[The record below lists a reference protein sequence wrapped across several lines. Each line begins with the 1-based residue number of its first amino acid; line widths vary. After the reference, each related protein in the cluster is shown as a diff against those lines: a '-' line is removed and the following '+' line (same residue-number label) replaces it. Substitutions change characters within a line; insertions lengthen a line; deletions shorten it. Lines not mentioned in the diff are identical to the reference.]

1 MILTLDSSSQ
11 NNLMLDEE
19 KNYSV
24 ALLDIYTSGLTPGA
38 YELQWNMICRDE
50 TNLSQC
56 VGLMPIGNDESHK
69 VFAPRHLSY
78 HKLRFRNIAVSE
90 LKFRS
95 LVTEKFIKPKNF
107 YVRIHIIESNGL
119 FRHIQ

>member
-56 VGLMPIGNDESHK
+56 
-69 VFAPRHLSY
+69 A
-78 HKLRFRNIAVSE
+78 KLGP
-90 LKFRS
+90 
-95 LVTEKFIKPKNF
+95 T
-107 YVRIHIIESNGL
+107 RIL
-119 FRHIQ
+119 

>member
-24 ALLDIYTSGLTPGA
+24 ALLDIYTSELPPGV
-38 YELQWNMICRDE
+38 YEIQWNMICRDE

-56 VGLMPIGNDESHK
+56 VGLMPIGNDTSHK
-69 VFAPRHLSY
+69 IFAPQHLSY
-78 HKLRFRNIAVSE
+78 HKLRFRNFVVSE
-90 LKFRS
+90 LRFRQLS
-95 LVTEKFIKPKNF
+95 TEKFITPKLYF
-107 YVRIHIIESNGL
+107 ARIHIIESNGL
-119 FRHIQ
+119 FRHLQ

>member
-1 MILTLDSSSQ
+1 MILSFDPSVPR
-11 NNLMLDEE
+11 NFMLDEE
-19 KNYSV
+19 KNYV
-24 ALLDIYTSGLTPGA
+24 IALLDIYTSGLPPGA

-56 VGLMPIGNDESHK
+56 VGIIPIGNDESHG

-78 HKLRFRNIAVSE
+78 HKLKFRNLAVSE

-95 LVTEKFIKPKNF
+95 LVTEKNVKPTSCF
-107 YVRIHIIESNGL
+107 VRFHIIEFNGF
-119 FRHIQ
+119 FRHVQ